1 MIENDDDNLLTN
13 LYKTELSNLYNELL
27 LRPIDDEG
35 LNYYLPLLVNKKLNL
50 DQIRNKIINSPEFKN
65 RYCNN
70 PIIKE
75 FTKLFFHHDETQLPN
90 WGKIFWF
97 GIQTLKVPSD
107 LLIYQEIIY
116 EVKPDYIIESGTYH
130 GGSALFL
137 ANICDIMNHGKV
149 ITVDVKKRNF
159 PKNDRISYLTG
170 KSIDPKIINQ
180 IKNII
185 NSKNKVM
192 VILDSTHS
200 KMYVDQEM
208 EIYKEF
214 VSEGSYL
221 IVEDTVIDYYSL
233 YAEFEKEG
241 PMKSVIEF
249 LKNNK
254 NFVVDQDR
262 EKFLLTANINGY
274 LKRIK

>member
-1 MIENDDDNLLTN
+1 MIANDDNNLLTN
-13 LYKTELSNLYNELL
+13 LCKTELSNLYNELL

-35 LNYYLPLLVNKKLNL
+35 LNYYLPLLVTKKLNL
-50 DQIRNKIINSPEFKN
+50 YQIQNQIINSPEFKN
-65 RYCNN
+65 RHCNN
-70 PIIKE
+70 PTVKE
-75 FTKLFFHHDETQLPN
+75 FSKLYFHYDEKQLPI
-90 WGKIFWF
+90 WGNTFWF

-107 LLIYQEIIY
+107 LWIYQEIIY
-116 EVKPDYIIESGTYH
+116 EVKPDYIIESGTWH

-149 ITVDVKKRNF
+149 ITVDNIKRNL

-180 IKNII
+180 IRNII

-192 VILDSTHS
+192 VILDSRHE
-200 KMYVDQEM
+200 KIYVDQEM

-221 IVEDTVIDYYSL
+221 IVEDTVADYYSL
-233 YAEFEKEG
+233 YAEYEKAG
-241 PMKSVIEF
+241 PMESVLEF

-254 NFVVDQDR
+254 NFVVDQNR